1 MAFFVLTLLIP
12 VLNLDPE
19 PALDTQQRS
28 SKFTESLG
36 SDKVISPLDSRLFS
50 QLTKL
55 SFSCRLNFA
64 NPRFPFLKLLPPVSL
79 PLLIFPLPQ
88 LPLSLST
95 SLVQELHPLLQLR
108 PISFPSL
115 LPPILSPS
123 LTPSPSILNQLP
135 PLILLLKLE
144 LAFFPRS
151 NRTTLLTLLVI
162 RRLVPRLPLRPKS
175 TSIPPRRA
183 KSDIIRCLTSIGIS
197 NQRNPI

>member
-1 MAFFVLTLLIP
+1 M
-12 VLNLDPE
+12 
-19 PALDTQQRS
+19 
-28 SKFTESLG
+28 
-36 SDKVISPLDSRLFS
+36 ISPLDSRLFS

-55 SFSCRLNFA
+55 SFSRRLNFA

-95 SLVQELHPLLQLR
+95 SLVQEPHQLLQLR
-108 PISFPSL
+108 SISFPFL
-115 LPPILSPS
+115 LPLILSPS
-123 LTPSPSILNQLP
+123 LTPSPSIPNQLP
-135 PLILLLKLE
+135 PHILLLKLE

-151 NRTTLLTLLVI
+151 NRTTLLPFTRLLVI

-175 TSIPPRRA
+175 TAIPPRRA